1 MIASTTG
8 SLGAAQSGEPIR
20 DKTDDAQIDEE
31 TGLPVPI
38 TPDGEKEN
46 RPERVDP
53 EERLRIDP
61 ESRIPRPVQPDL
73 A

>member
-1 MIASTTG
+1 MSLSTK
-8 SLGAAQSGEPIR
+8 
-20 DKTDDAQIDEE
+20 DTDDMQIDPE
-31 TGLPVPI
+31 TGRPVSIP
-38 TPDGEKEN
+38 PVGEKEN
-46 RPERVDP
+46 RPEPVVAP

>member
-1 MIASTTG
+1 MTQSTDG
-8 SLGAAQSGEPIR
+8 GANAPVRENKH
-20 DKTDDAQIDEE
+20 DMQIDPE
-31 TGLPVPI
+31 TGQPVSIP
-38 TPDGEKEN
+38 PVGEKED
-46 RPERVDP
+46 RPETVPP

>member
-1 MIASTTG
+1 MPRSPDR
-8 SLGAAQSGEPIR
+8 SGGGQAGR
-20 DKTDDAQIDEE
+20 DNRHDMQIDAE

-38 TPDGEKEN
+38 VPDGEKEN
-46 RPERVDP
+46 QPGRASQ

>member
-1 MIASTTG
+1 MIQPTNG
-8 SLGAAQSGEPIR
+8 DVGQPGAPHS
-20 DKTDDAQIDEE
+20 DTDDMQIDPK
-31 TGLPVPI
+31 TGRPVSIP
-38 TPDGEKEN
+38 PVGEKEN
-46 RPERVDP
+46 RPERIAP